1 MKKTAEII
9 EEVELW
15 LKSLVA
21 TGAETKSI
29 AALTKALKE
38 SDHTAFVIAFG
49 EYLRAATI
57 YRTIWIPHIV
67 GFMKAIAPNGA
78 KKQIADPL
86 FDVTNGLGWIHES
99 IQKSPAKFDKRMEK
113 WSEHLPQRLAAIHV
127 ANLNFVSKGLTD
139 LPADLS
145 SFVAK
150 MRSKGVPM
158 SLPAS
163 VESLVTAIKAGECTI
178 AELATPSHNV
188 MAWPLKAEDFSKELI
203 VKEAIKYLKV
213 KFALKISERTLSNRA
228 NEFPNIR
235 VGNKYDRD
243 GLNVVASAGHF
254 HHKNLKQER

>member
-1 MKKTAEII
+1 
-9 EEVELW
+9 
-15 LKSLVA
+15 
-21 TGAETKSI
+21 
-29 AALTKALKE
+29 
-38 SDHTAFVIAFG
+38 
-49 EYLRAATI
+49 
-57 YRTIWIPHIV
+57 
-67 GFMKAIAPNGA
+67 
-78 KKQIADPL
+78 
-86 FDVTNGLGWIHES
+86 
-99 IQKSPAKFDKRMEK
+99 MEK

-150 MRSKGVPM
+150 MRSKGVLM

-188 MAWPLKAEDFSKELI
+188 MAWPLKAEDFSKELV
-203 VKEAIKYLKV
+203 VKEARKYLRV